1 MKQRPIKFRQLI
13 WDYDEDK
20 FLKWHY
26 WGIINGK
33 FIEPQ
38 IVGINPENNYQSYQY
53 TGLKDKNGKGIYEF
67 DILKSAGIVTWN
79 DVEVRWSCID
89 IEWNDRKE
97 WHDMLWN
104 TTPLEIIGNTI
115 ENKDL
120 IK

>member
-1 MKQRPIKFRQLI
+1 MKTLKFRI
-13 WDYDEDK
+13 WDKQFNK
-20 FLKWHY
+20 FLY
-26 WGIINGK
+26 
-33 FIEPQ
+33 Q
-38 IVGINPENNYQSYQY
+38 LPEKQHLAWERFDIQQW
-53 TGLKDKNGKGIYEF
+53 TGLLDNGGKGIYEG